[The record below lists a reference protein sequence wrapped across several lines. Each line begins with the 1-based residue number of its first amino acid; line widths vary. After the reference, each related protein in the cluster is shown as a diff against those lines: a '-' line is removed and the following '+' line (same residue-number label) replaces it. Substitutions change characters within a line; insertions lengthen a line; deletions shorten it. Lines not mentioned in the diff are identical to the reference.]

1 MSLAIKPERITG
13 IYAHDQWFEVL
24 HGSVCIDAY
33 ELLCE
38 EDEDSYQMGTYL
50 ADKGKIITCPGLNH
64 RSIYPSPSTGIQFIE
79 KNTKAVI
86 SFALIEV
93 KAFAEAPRK

>member
-1 MSLAIKPERITG
+1 MSLAINSERITG

-24 HGSVCIDAY
+24 QGSVFFDAY
-33 ELLCE
+33 ELV
-38 EDEDSYQMGTYL
+38 DEHNETIYGMGTYL
-50 ADKGKIITCPGLNH
+50 IDNGKVTAFPNSRLTFVN
-64 RSIYPSPSTGIQFIE
+64 PSPSTGIQFIE

-86 SFALIEV
+86 SFALVEV